1 MDIKTYEE
9 LIVKFRDRGDAQA
22 KMKRVE
28 YTESRG
34 DHDVLENFKATGKDL
49 NLDPLQVLGIFM
61 KKHWSSIINYIK
73 TGRTYSSEKID
84 GRIMDLIQYLEL
96 TYACIEEKR
105 MKDKDI
111 DEKLVSMFDGDLDEK
126 VHFTFKE
133 KES

>member
-34 DHDVLENFKATGKDL
+34 DQDVLENFKATGKDL

-105 MKDKDI
+105 MSDKDI
-111 DEKLVSMFDGDLDEK
+111 DEKLVSMFDGDMDEK

>member
-34 DHDVLENFKATGKDL
+34 DQDVLENFKATGKDL

-73 TGRTYSSEKID
+73 TGQTYSNEDIE

-96 TYACIEEKR
+96 TYACIVEKND
-105 MKDKDI
+105 MEYSHDI
-111 DEKLVSMFDGDLDEK
+111 NESI
-126 VHFTFKE
+126 HYTFKD
-133 KES
+133 ES

>member
-1 MDIKTYEE
+1 MRLEDYNK
-9 LIVKFRDRGDAQA
+9 LIQDFRDRADAMA
-22 KMKRVE
+22 NMKRIE

-34 DHDVLENFKATGKDL
+34 DEDVLENFKATGKDL

-73 TGRTYSSEKID
+73 TGKVYSDEKIE

-105 MKDKDI
+105 
-111 DEKLVSMFDGDLDEK
+111 V
-126 VHFTFKE
+126 
-133 KES
+133 KESNRGIQNDQEC